1 MMKINDVCLFC
12 EENVWYRV
20 EYGRDSAV
28 FRFTRYSWDPPP
40 PLNDAAR
47 ICFVSTSDL
56 SCDMEVAIRDLLE
69 PVRFCQNMAKRLLKR
84 EQEAA
89 NVKSSIKYQYESGNY
104 KNLCSDLETKIL
116 NLMRQRDWRKDRFF
130 FNALNSYEDQCTHNA
145 HYLCSGCKDG
155 MRHAFFFRG
164 DEYEALTWRPGCK
177 CNEGCYDKRCKNF
190 GYYSFEGLDDIEEI

>member
-155 MRHAFFFRG
+155 MRHAFF
-164 DEYEALTWRPGCK
+164 
-177 CNEGCYDKRCKNF
+177 
-190 GYYSFEGLDDIEEI
+190 SEETSMKP